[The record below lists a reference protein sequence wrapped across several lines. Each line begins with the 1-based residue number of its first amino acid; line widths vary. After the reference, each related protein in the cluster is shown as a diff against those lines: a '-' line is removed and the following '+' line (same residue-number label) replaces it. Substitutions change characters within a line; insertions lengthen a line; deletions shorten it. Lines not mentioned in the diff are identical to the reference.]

1 MSTMDGSGWLIAD
14 AVIVGIFLLLIGM
27 VWLACARRAGGRLP
41 PGADL
46 VPGAL
51 IGLLLLVFALLML
64 WSMPAM
70 G

>member
-1 MSTMDGSGWLIAD
+1 MVGSSWLIAD
-14 AVIVGIFLLLIGM
+14 AVIIGIFLLLIGI

-46 VPGAL
+46 FPGAL
-51 IGLLLLVFALLML
+51 IGLLLLAFALLML

>member
-1 MSTMDGSGWLIAD
+1 MVGSSWLIAD
-14 AVIVGIFLLLIGM
+14 AVIIGIFLLLIGI

-51 IGLLLLVFALLML
+51 IGLLLLAFALLML
-64 WSMPAM
+64 WSMPAR